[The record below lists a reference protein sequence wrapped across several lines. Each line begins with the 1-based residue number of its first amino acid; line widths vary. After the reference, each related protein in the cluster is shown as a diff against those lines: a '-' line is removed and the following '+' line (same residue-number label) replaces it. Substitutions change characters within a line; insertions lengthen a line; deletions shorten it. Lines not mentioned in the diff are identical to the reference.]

1 MFNGSGTGLY
11 LSPCLVL
18 ERKEGDLMRS
28 SCAETQAEEFYL
40 VSKETGEIT
49 ESYYL
54 KDGDKLVKRT
64 AKQQESD
71 KKYYQRKSKEG
82 ERFVF
87 IDVQKGFSGLK
98 PVNSARMVYLSTYA
112 NYDNVLMLNQFKPMK
127 KSDLAKVLGIPDR
140 TMRNFWKE
148 VYPEYLNMDENKVL
162 RISGA
167 YFRGQIDG
175 NFKEYQR
182 FYFEAIRSIYK
193 RCVIGKKGLKNV
205 GKIFNLTPYINREYN
220 ILCEREQVF
229 ETDITKIRGIS
240 VRDFADLVG
249 CGDISNIKKVL
260 NEYNTI
266 TFCAD
271 GKEQRFIRFM
281 CDKDLDAKTMRVYLN
296 PLAFYAGNNAKRMKL
311 VEQMYANDAE
321 LKKKHQ
327 TGT

>member
-1 MFNGSGTGLY
+1 MA
-11 LSPCLVL
+11 
-18 ERKEGDLMRS
+18 LMNVIYD
-28 SCAETQAEEFYL
+28 T
-40 VSKETGEIT
+40 ETGDILREVN
-49 ESYYL
+49 L
-54 KDGDKLVKRT
+54 KEGDKLVKRT

-148 VYPEYLNMDENKVL
+148 VYPEYLSIDENKVL

-229 ETDITKIRGIS
+229 ETDIKKIRGIS
-240 VRDFADLVG
+240 VREAARLQSFPDNFIFEG
-249 CGDISNIKKVL
+249 PISHIQQQIGNAVPPLLSKAVFEQIIKQTK
-260 NEYNTI
+260 EY
-266 TFCAD
+266 
-271 GKEQRFIRFM
+271 EQR
-281 CDKDLDAKTMRVYLN
+281 
-296 PLAFYAGNNAKRMKL
+296 
-311 VEQMYANDAE
+311 
-321 LKKKHQ
+321 
-327 TGT
+327 